1 MKENKNKGR
10 QPKKN
15 NNSNNH
21 GSENDGIS
29 IFNAISSRH
38 HHDAPNIL
46 DNRIETI
53 RAPLTDLKHISQKYR
68 GKVAFVKKPTG
79 EGDDAVEILQ
89 DACPT
94 KAFENEKKHSVAFGI
109 DHGKCIMCGRCKD
122 VSPDFIKMENL
133 FALPAGKRSQL
144 VEFAEDGGNN
154 NEVKEKKKD
163 EDDGGGS
170 GSNSRNSLATGRG
183 TGSGGSSS
191 DYSHLR
197 HFEEMGKELQT
208 KIRSIF
214 GRSLAIRT
222 VNAASCNGCEI
233 EVNALLNPIYDVE
246 RFGIHFVSSP
256 RHADV
261 LLVTGPVSSS
271 MEEPLRLAYDAIP
284 SPKAVIAVGACGCS
298 GGIFADSYSVIGGVD
313 KIIPVDVY
321 VPGCPPRPQAL
332 LEGILL
338 IIDKLAASLK
348 VSYGS

>member
-1 MKENKNKGR
+1 MMKENKR
-10 QPKKN
+10 QQKKT
-15 NNSNNH
+15 NNH
-21 GSENDGIS
+21 GGDNDDLS
-29 IFNAISSRH
+29 IFRTISGH
-38 HHDAPNIL
+38 EAPNIL

-68 GKVAFVKKPTG
+68 GKVTFVKKPVG
-79 EGDDAVEILQ
+79 ARDDAVEILQ
-89 DACPT
+89 DICPT
-94 KAFENEKKHSVAFGI
+94 KAFGNEKKHPAAFGI
-109 DHGKCIMCGRCKD
+109 DHGKCIMCGRCRD
-122 VSPDFIKMENL
+122 VSPNFIKMENL
-133 FALPAGKRSQL
+133 FALPAGKKSQL
-144 VEFAEDGGNN
+144 VESAEDGN
-154 NEVKEKKKD
+154 NE
-163 EDDGGGS
+163 DGRGL
-170 GSNSRNSLATGRG
+170 NSLAIGKSAG
-183 TGSGGSSS
+183 S
-191 DYSHLR
+191 DYSYSR
-197 HFEEMGKELQT
+197 RFEEIGREVQT
-208 KIRSIF
+208 KIRGLF

-271 MEEPLRLAYDAIP
+271 MEEPLKLAYSAIP

-338 IIDKLAASLK
+338 TIDKLAA
-348 VSYGS
+348 